1 MDRRV
6 AVVVALSLG
15 SCAISSALS
24 APPNPATQAQF
35 ARLLAGRVPGRPMSC
50 IPSYPSAQT
59 EVISA
64 DTIAIRQGS
73 MVYLSQFRG
82 TCNQAGSPGYA
93 LVFRNVGMS
102 ARARM
107 TWSRSKISLA
117 ALAQEVVPGA
127 IRPVKSRAL
136 AFVEIVEAFAV
147 SGRDHMPRIF
157 SDGVSCSFSIVK
169 GSSATMNLRTLS
181 TTDRSAF
188 TAQLRAA
195 AVRECPVTSDLRI
208 RHEQSHEVGRRS
220 P

>member
-15 SCAISSALS
+15 SCAMSSAPS
-24 APPNPATQAQF
+24 APANPATQAQF

-102 ARARM
+102 GPCQNDVVEVKDLAGGFSAGSCALGPFVPYNLAR
-107 TWSRSKISLA
+107 
-117 ALAQEVVPGA
+117 
-127 IRPVKSRAL
+127 
-136 AFVEIVEAFAV
+136 
-147 SGRDHMPRIF
+147 
-157 SDGVSCSFSIVK
+157 
-169 GSSATMNLRTLS
+169 
-181 TTDRSAF
+181 
-188 TAQLRAA
+188 
-195 AVRECPVTSDLRI
+195 
-208 RHEQSHEVGRRS
+208 
-220 P
+220 